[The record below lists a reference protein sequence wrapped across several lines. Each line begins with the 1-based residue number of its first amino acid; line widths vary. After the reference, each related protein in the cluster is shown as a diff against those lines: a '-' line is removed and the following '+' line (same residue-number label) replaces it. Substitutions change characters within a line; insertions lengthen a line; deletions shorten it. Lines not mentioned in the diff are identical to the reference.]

1 MITGT
6 GINVGGGRLIHEG
19 VHFIDLANYLI
30 GEQVSNVFTSSILDD
45 KTNDKFTINLSYS
58 DGSIASIHY
67 WANGN
72 SRFPKEK
79 ITIFDEGNI
88 LECNNFKSSKIIFP
102 KKTLKKSIGRRI
114 KATKNFIKSF

>member
-1 MITGT
+1 MVGFNRRFSKHIEFIKTNLNKHSSKCLSILVNAGSLPYDHWHHD
-6 GINVGGGRLIHEG
+6 INVGGGRLIHEG

-30 GEQVSNVFTSSILDD
+30 GEQVSNVFTSSILGD

-79 ITIFDEGNI
+79 ITIF
-88 LECNNFKSSKIIFP
+88 
-102 KKTLKKSIGRRI
+102 
-114 KATKNFIKSF
+114 